1 MPLWL
6 PLTNVADWINYLS
19 KMEETHN
26 SKYDY
31 NPETDDV
38 NSTLKWLLIIVS
50 LGFAIYVSYIVV

>member
-1 MPLWL
+1 
-6 PLTNVADWINYLS
+6 
-19 KMEETHN
+19 MEETHN

-50 LGFAIYVSYIVV
+50 FGFAIYVSYIVV